1 MAEFIYIKK
10 ILSVLLICTGLVP
23 VCLAVT
29 AAETSQQKRPS
40 AWELL
45 RKYTEQQ
52 AKVTVPRSKERVVHF
67 PKDRS
72 LGKLFVRDRDFV
84 RQVDTSIYWA
94 DKAKWQYFAKARG
107 NVKIPVGKRVW
118 LQISSP
124 VAWQDLSPLKFLRP
138 DDLYRLDIYGS
149 FTGGPRPDDRCMQ
162 HIAALTGLKVLELRY
177 TDITGRGIKVI
188 EGLESLERLT
198 LPERIDNAGMVQVA
212 KLKSLKGLYWTE
224 NRVTNRGLRHLTE
237 LTSLEELALG
247 GDHIGNS
254 GLVHV
259 AKLPHLRYL
268 MLWGKN
274 FTDDGMV
281 CLQNFPSLKILHLGG
296 LSNITDAG
304 LEHLSHISRLEII
317 SFYWNENITDRG
329 MAHLKRLPAL
339 RKLKINRSKVTDEG
353 LAHLK
358 EVKSLEYLGLPAGG
372 ITDQGLAHL
381 AQLENLRYLNVG
393 CSSSGSAITDA
404 GLEHLSG
411 LKALKELKIG
421 GKGITSR
428 GMSQI
433 TKLSGLRS
441 LMLYGCPQ
449 LTDKGLARLTSL
461 KSLKKLYINSTKV
474 TITGLAE
481 LNSLPNL
488 TDLNVR
494 QIKRGSS
501 VLAISGLTNLE
512 KLTLGFE
519 SRSGDSLTDA
529 DLACLAKLKRL
540 RSLQIPHK
548 GISNA
553 GLKHLAGLTS
563 LEHLSVGGKLVT
575 DDGLAHLANMQKLS
589 SLILTGNFTD
599 IGLRHLER
607 LKALVK
613 LDFVAGANFSPGALN
628 QFRKKMPHLVSFETH
643 FKEGSPRR
651 PQGTRPTRPKSR
663 R

>member
-1 MAEFIYIKK
+1 MAEFNSIKK
-10 ILSVLLICTGLVP
+10 ILSSMLIFAIFAA
-23 VCLAVT
+23 VCSAVT
-29 AAETSQQKRPS
+29 ATETSQQKRPS

-45 RKYTEQQ
+45 RKYAEQQ
-52 AKVTVPRSKERVVHF
+52 AKVTDTQSKERIVHF
-67 PKDRS
+67 PPDRS

-84 RQVDTSIYWA
+84 RQVDTSIYWV
-94 DKAKWQYFAKARG
+94 DKVKWQYFAEARG
-107 NVKIPVGKRVW
+107 NVKIPVGKRVR

-124 VAWQDLSPLKFLRP
+124 DAWQDLSPLKFLRP

-177 TDITGRGIKVI
+177 TDITGRGIKAI

-212 KLKSLKGLYWTE
+212 KLKSLKGLYWNE
-224 NRVTNRGLRHLTE
+224 NRVTNRGLRHLIE

-296 LSNITDAG
+296 LRNITDAG

-358 EVKSLEYLGLPAGG
+358 EVKSLEYLGLPADG

-381 AQLENLRYLNVG
+381 AQLGNLRYLNVG

-411 LKALKELKIG
+411 LKALEELKIG

-433 TKLSGLRS
+433 TKLSRLRS
-441 LMLYGCPQ
+441 LMLFGCPQ
-449 LTDKGLARLTSL
+449 LINDGLAKLMTLKALTTL
-461 KSLKKLYINSTKV
+461 NVYNADV
-474 TITGLAE
+474 TISGLAQ
-481 LNSLPNL
+481 LSALPNL
-488 TDLNVR
+488 TDLKVR
-494 QIKRGSS
+494 RIRRGNS
-501 VLAISGLTNLE
+501 VLDVSGLTNLE
-512 KLTLGFE
+512 KLTLGFD
-519 SRSGDSLTDA
+519 SRSGDSFTDA

-553 GLKHLAGLTS
+553 GFKHLAGLTS
-563 LEHLSVGGKLVT
+563 LEYLSVGGKLVT
-575 DDGLAHLANMQKLS
+575 DDGLAQLANMQKLS
-589 SLILTGNFTD
+589 SLTLTGNFTD

-607 LKALVK
+607 LKALVH
-613 LDFVAGANFSPGALN
+613 LDFVAGANFSPRALN
-628 QFRKKMPHLVSFETH
+628 QFRKKMPHLRLLGDH
-643 FKEGSPRR
+643 RKN
-651 PQGTRPTRPKSR
+651 QKQRPKSR